1 MGPTLQQQFA
11 NAKSAYED
19 AKARHKPT
27 REFRRRMCSLKAR
40 IIAMEAK
47 AERKVRK

>member
-11 NAKSAYED
+11 NARSAYLE

-27 REFRRRMCSLKAR
+27 RQLRKRMCDLKTRLLKA
-40 IIAMEAK
+40 ESK
-47 AERKVRK
+47 ADRKEKR